1 MTMNNISVSIPKS
14 DMPFFRK
21 LSRKMGWSYSDKE
34 ALKEKQ
40 EILDSIERS
49 FLELK
54 EARESGKVLPGVE
67 ELFEELS
74 AV

>member
-1 MTMNNISVSIPKS
+1 MTQ
-14 DMPFFRK
+14 
-21 LSRKMGWSYSDKE
+21 E
-34 ALKEKQ
+34 EKQ